1 MLYPTRADLD
11 PWVLFVAFAA
21 LLISLW
27 TARSVS
33 EAHSTRTI
41 SHAYPAVLLV
51 AVAAAVFTSMLTDPQ
66 GALVPFVLFSLICAA
81 IAWSAR
87 HLSIAGAAWLG
98 IDFLGLV
105 IGWIWSLLFIN
116 DLDLPATLEALS
128 MFGLTLTL
136 AISILGSVERI
147 AREAVFTHGRWR
159 RPTRALDPAAGD
171 YRPRVSIQLPC
182 YAEPPELVK
191 ETMNRLAALD
201 YDDYEVL
208 VCDNNTK
215 DEALWRPL
223 EAHAQVLNT
232 QLGREV
238 FRFFHVAPLA
248 GAKAGALN
256 WLMDKMDP
264 QAELI
269 AVIDADYF
277 SEADFLSR
285 LVPFFRGPSLAY
297 LQTPHDYRDY
307 ADSAYLSACYAEY
320 MPNNKIDMLGVNEYG
335 GAFTIG
341 TMCIL
346 RARALRQ
353 VGGWAEWCLTE
364 DSEVSVRMRA
374 AGYRGIY
381 LGETFGRGLI
391 PTTFDDYKKQRFR
404 WTAGPVQQLRRHW
417 RLFRP
422 HPLAR
427 RMPGW
432 TKLLEVLRC
441 IAPLRS
447 LAALVTGLSILLG
460 LGIAATA
467 HRIRPVDVP
476 DIVWLL
482 VALAAATTLVRM
494 WHRYRIAGIR
504 RIRDMVRGE
513 VARASLGYVVLV
525 AGVAGLS
532 KKPQAWR
539 RTPKFGAEGSPGA
552 ALGSALPETIIAV
565 VVLAVAGYFF
575 AIRDALGPGL
585 AILTIAGLLT
595 MGLSFL
601 CAPYMALL
609 ALRDVRRHGSAQD
622 PKPPLGNAG
631 PAAHGPEILSSENR
645 PAEVR
650 PSA

>member
-1 MLYPTRADLD
+1 MFFPTRADLD
-11 PWVLFVAFAA
+11 PWVLFIAITALVAA
-21 LLISLW
+21 LW
-27 TARSVS
+27 TARAVPGLDRARSVTKPFYGLILAGFVGAGVTAIVFEPS
-33 EAHSTRTI
+33 
-41 SHAYPAVLLV
+41 AVTMPLLLYCLL
-51 AVAAAVFTSMLTDPQ
+51 ATAMRRY
-66 GALVPFVLFSLICAA
+66 
-81 IAWSAR
+81 AR
-87 HLSIAGAAWLG
+87 HLSMAGISWLTL
-98 IDFLGLV
+98 DFLGLV
-105 IGWIWSLLFIN
+105 FGWAWGLLFIN
-116 DLDLPATLEALS
+116 DLVLPRMLEAVAMLGLTATLAV
-128 MFGLTLTL
+128 
-136 AISILGSVERI
+136 SILGSIERI
-147 AREAVFTHGRWR
+147 AREAVFTHKRWR
-159 RPTRALDPAAGD
+159 RPTHAPESEAGD

-182 YAEPPELVK
+182 YAEPPELVM

-208 VCDNNTK
+208 VCDNNTA

-223 EAHAQVLNT
+223 EAHAALLNRRM
-232 QLGREV
+232 GREV
-238 FRFFHVAPLA
+238 FRFFHVAPLP

-256 WLMDKMDP
+256 WLMSRMDP
-264 QAELI
+264 RAELI
-269 AVIDADYF
+269 AVIDADYY
-277 SEADFLSR
+277 SEPDFLSR

-297 LQTPHDYRDY
+297 LQTPHDYRDFQQ
-307 ADSAYLSACYAEY
+307 SPYLSACYAEY
-320 MPNNKIDMLGVNEYG
+320 MPNNKIDMLGVHEYG

-346 RARALRQ
+346 RARVLRQ

-364 DSEVSVRMRA
+364 DSEISVRMRA

-417 RLFRP
+417 KLFRP

-447 LAALVTGLSILLG
+447 LAALVTGLFMLLG
-460 LGIAATA
+460 LAIATTA

-482 VALAAATTLVRM
+482 IPLAAATTIVRM
-494 WHRYRIAGIR
+494 WHRYRVAGIR

-513 VARASLGYVVLV
+513 IARASLAYVVLV

-532 KKPQAWR
+532 KKPHAWR
-539 RTPKFGAEGSPGA
+539 RTPKFGAEGSLGA
-552 ALGSALPETIIAV
+552 ALGSALPETIIALV
-565 VVLAVAGYFF
+565 ALAAAGYFY
-575 AIRDALGPGL
+575 AMRDSLGSEL

-595 MGLSFL
+595 TALSFL

-609 ALRDVRRHGSAQD
+609 ALRDVKREASTRNPEASAGGND
-622 PKPPLGNAG
+622 PSAP
-631 PAAHGPEILSSENR
+631 GPEIR
-645 PAEVR
+645 PAV
-650 PSA
+650 